1 MTASRPALTW
11 CMRSA
16 PLAGALLLLVASCAS
31 ADTILLKN
39 GRRIIASNVVEDG
52 DHVRYETPAGQMSIP
67 KSIVLRIDRDNLG
80 YSAAGSA
87 ASSAPP
93 VSAPEIDPL
102 RGTEDIS
109 HLVVHNDAIDFV
121 YIAQV
126 ESAARSGAASGND
139 KAAAAHYV
147 AAQFLVGKGDT
158 PSAIDHYRQ
167 ALSFEPDSVPLL
179 LNLAV
184 LYLRQSEFTTAL
196 DPLEHAQRV
205 SPDSADVAKLMGWAY
220 YGANKMDR
228 AVAEWKR
235 SEKLRH
241 DPDVEHAL
249 QKAERDKAEEESYR
263 EGETAHFA
271 LKYNGSA
278 TPDLARGILH
288 VIEDDFRDLESQL
301 DFTPPEPIGVIL
313 YTEQAFA
320 DITRAPSWAGAIND
334 GRIRIPVQGLTSVT
348 PELARV
354 LKHELTHSFI
364 GQKSHGRAPT
374 WLQEGTAQYMEGR
387 RSSES
392 AGPLLNAASQ
402 GGVPTLASL
411 EGSWMSLSG
420 NSAAVAYAWSLAA
433 VESIVQNGGVSD
445 VSRLLGAIA
454 TAPNTESAL
463 RDSLHSDYADL
474 QQQTIT
480 LLRHEDLR

>member
-1 MTASRPALTW
+1 
-11 CMRSA
+11 MRSA
-16 PLAGALLLLVASCAS
+16 PLLGAALLLAVSSAS

-67 KSIVLRIDRDNLG
+67 KSIVARIDRDNLG
-80 YSAAGSA
+80 YSSA
-87 ASSAPP
+87 ASAAASVPP

-102 RGTEDIS
+102 RGTEDIAR
-109 HLVVHNDAIDFV
+109 LVVHDDSIDFA
-121 YIAQV
+121 YIAQL
-126 ESAARSGAASGND
+126 ETAARTGGSSSVD

-147 AAQFLVGKGDT
+147 AAQFLVSKGDT
-158 PSAIDHYRQ
+158 STAIDHYRQ
-167 ALSFEPDSVPLL
+167 ALNFEPDSVPLL

-184 LYLRQSEFTTAL
+184 LYLRQSQFTNAL
-196 DPLEHAQRV
+196 EPLERARHIT
-205 SPDSADVAKLMGWAY
+205 PDSADVAKLMGWAY
-220 YGANKMDR
+220 YGSNKMDQ
-228 AVAEWKR
+228 AVIEWKR
-235 SEKLRH
+235 SQRLH
-241 DPDVEHAL
+241 PDADVEHAL
-249 QKAERDKAEEESYR
+249 EKAERDKAEEESYR

-278 TPDLARGILH
+278 TPDLAHGILH
-288 VIEDDFRDLESQL
+288 VLEDDFHELESQL
-301 DFTPPEPIGVIL
+301 DYTPPEPIGVIL
-313 YTEQAFA
+313 YTEQSFA

-364 GQKSHGRAPT
+364 GQKSHNRAPT

-387 RSSES
+387 RSTES
-392 AGPLLNAASQ
+392 AGALLNVASQ

-411 EGSWMSLSG
+411 EGSWLNLSG
-420 NSAAVAYAWSLAA
+420 SSASVAYAWSLAA
-433 VESIVQNGGVSD
+433 VESIVQTGGVGD
-445 VSRLLGAIA
+445 VSRLLDAIA
-454 TAPNTESAL
+454 TAPSTETAL

>member
-1 MTASRPALTW
+1 
-11 CMRSA
+11 MRSA
-16 PLAGALLLLVASCAS
+16 PLLGALLLLAVSSAA

-39 GRRIIASNVVEDG
+39 GRRIIASNVIEDG

-67 KSIVLRIDRDNLG
+67 KSIVARIDRDNLG
-80 YSAAGSA
+80 YSSA
-87 ASSAPP
+87 ASVAASAPP
-93 VSAPEIDPL
+93 VSAPEIDPF
-102 RGTEDIS
+102 RGTEDIAR
-109 HLVVHNDAIDFV
+109 LVVHDDSIDFA
-121 YIAQV
+121 YMAQL
-126 ESAARSGAASGND
+126 ETAARTGGSSSAD

-147 AAQFLVGKGDT
+147 AAQFLVSKGDT
-158 PSAIDHYRQ
+158 STAIDHYRQ

-184 LYLRQSEFTTAL
+184 LYLRQSQFTSAL
-196 DPLEHAQRV
+196 EPLERARHIT
-205 SPDSADVAKLMGWAY
+205 PDSADVAKLMGWAY
-220 YGANKMDR
+220 YGSNKMDQ
-228 AVAEWKR
+228 AVVEWKR
-235 SEKLRH
+235 SQRLH
-241 DPDVEHAL
+241 PDAEVEHAL

-278 TPDLARGILH
+278 TPDLAHGILH
-288 VIEDDFRDLESQL
+288 VLEDDFHELETQL
-301 DFTPPEPIGVIL
+301 DYTPPEPIGVIL
-313 YTEQAFA
+313 YTEQSFA

-364 GQKSHGRAPT
+364 GQKSHNRAPT

-387 RSSES
+387 RSTES
-392 AGPLLNAASQ
+392 AGALLNAASQ

-411 EGSWMSLSG
+411 EGSWLNLSG
-420 NSAAVAYAWSLAA
+420 SSASVAYAWSLAA
-433 VESIVQNGGVSD
+433 VESMVQTGGIGD
-445 VSRLLGAIA
+445 VSRLLDAIA
-454 TAPNTESAL
+454 TAPSTETAL